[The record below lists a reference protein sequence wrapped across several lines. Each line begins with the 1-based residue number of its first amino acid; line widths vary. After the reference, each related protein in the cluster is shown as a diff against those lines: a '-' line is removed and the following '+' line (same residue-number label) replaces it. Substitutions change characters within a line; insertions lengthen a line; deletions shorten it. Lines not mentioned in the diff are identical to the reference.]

1 MVRVKYPHFSRPE
14 DVSYYEAVP
23 GAVRPFC
30 PVLAKPDSKYKNG
43 DDMNAILRTL
53 KPRLSLRTVVS
64 AAVLLVT
71 TQASY
76 AIEKQTLQLATI
88 EPTNTLWYRVADRFA
103 KSVNERTD
111 GKVRIVVSHS
121 GTTGSVRESLEALQ
135 FGTNDIVQTVIASLD
150 PYSPLAAIESYPY
163 LFKDAG
169 HFQRVMNGPVGKD
182 LYTGLR
188 SATGFQL
195 LGAGFRGARELASK
209 RPVESVDDLSG
220 LKIRVPEIE
229 IYRKTWS
236 MLGASP
242 VPMGSSEVY
251 TGLQQG
257 IIDAVENPL
266 SAHIRSRYYEAA
278 DYLVMTGHVY
288 SAYTFMLDGKR
299 FEKFSPELQKI
310 LIEEGEEAMFWGGDE
325 ALREAES
332 YEKTLIEKGVKVIR
346 PDLAPFRAKL
356 EPLKN
361 HFPDLAP
368 WVERISAAE

>member
-1 MVRVKYPHFSRPE
+1 
-14 DVSYYEAVP
+14 
-23 GAVRPFC
+23 
-30 PVLAKPDSKYKNG
+30 
-43 DDMNAILRTL
+43 MNAILRTFN
-53 KPRLSLRTVVS
+53 PRLSLRTVLS

-71 TQASY
+71 AQASY

-88 EPTNTLWYRVADRFA
+88 EPSNTLWYKVADKFA
-103 KSVNERTD
+103 KSVNEQTE
-111 GKVRIVVSHS
+111 GKVRIVISHS

-150 PYSPLAAIESYPY
+150 PYSSLAAIESYPY

-182 LYTGLR
+182 LYSSLR

-195 LGAGFRGARELASK
+195 VGAGFRGARELASK
-209 RPVESVDDLSG
+209 RPIESVDDLAG

-236 MLGASP
+236 TLGASP

-288 SAYTFMLDGKR
+288 SAYSFIFDSKR
-299 FEKFSPELQKI
+299 FETLSPELQKI
-310 LIEEGEEAMFWGGDE
+310 LTEEGEKAMSWGSEE
-325 ALREAES
+325 ALREADS
-332 YEKTLIEKGVKVIR
+332 YEKTLVEKGVKVIR

-356 EPLKN
+356 EPLKSQ
-361 HFPDLAP
+361 FPDLAP